1 MSREKLIYALID
13 LIRQNQVLNDF
24 LDQTAAAYLGVNRTD
39 ANAID
44 VIERH
49 GRVTAGDL
57 ARELRL
63 TTGAVTAVVDRLER
77 AGFARRVADPDD
89 RRRVLLEVTP
99 VVRQNGE
106 LIYGKAE
113 DGIDYW
119 SDFTEA
125 ELDVVRRFQE
135 MSRRWLDDR
144 LARLDELLKERPLPT
159 TTHGKRGPT
168 GKKELRGRGRA

>member
-13 LIRQNQVLNDF
+13 LIRENQVLNDF
-24 LDQTAAAYLGVNRTD
+24 LDQTSAAYLGVNRTD

-63 TTGAVTAVVDRLER
+63 TTGAVTTVVDRLER
-77 AGFARRVADPDD
+77 AGYARRVADPDD

-113 DGIDYW
+113 EGLAYW
-119 SDFTEA
+119 SEFTEA
-125 ELDVVRRFQE
+125 ELDVVRRYEE

-144 LARLDELLKERPLPT
+144 LAKLDELIKERPLPT
-159 TTHGKRGPT
+159 TTRGTRGPR
-168 GKKELRGRGRA
+168 GKKELRGRGRT